1 MKNASEQRIRTMDK
15 IYKLNEAEGI
25 FYPAFDKYICKDEQV
40 SIDEGEIVR
49 LWDSLTFRGGS
60 SFTVRW
66 SGEAALLEYDS
77 FLAFLSFPPEASMKV
92 TGVVDGK
99 SRVLVENAKGNENP
113 VELKGSFMLPGESGG
128 ILTDIYL
135 ELTSPSE
142 KNVIILSWLGLS
154 CTGKEDALEEAAPKW
169 KDEWDAQIQKGRAGK
184 LEKSMVLDGEEGER
198 LKEIVASDEK
208 LQRFFRANA
217 EEAMKIDRREVMREY
232 VPQGAGMYRFVRVR
246 DRGRVN
252 LENPILNL
260 AIAGYV
266 LDEASYSVH
275 AAELILAAAA
285 MKWCEGPVCDME
297 GSGFHHVCFTEDH
310 MLSSVTLA
318 MGFLGGILKDEAKE
332 RIADKIE
339 DAWKVIWEKCS
350 EPGYRN
356 FMNQGIVGSRGAML
370 GAVYLQMHRG
380 SFEEKIEAVYR
391 KHSRM
396 VETYLTG
403 EGQCAE
409 GGGYFEYS
417 FSSSVLLW
425 HVYAKYSKKS
435 WRQIVPEAFRRAG
448 RYQEALMSVNDRRGR
463 RISINCDAG
472 NEVSTLLLVFMTLV
486 CDFPEGNNY
495 LIARFSGKNV
505 EQIGASFDMLFYQY
519 YREQINLH
527 PYYRPEKEEIS
538 LEKSGLLTYRQGG
551 TKLMVTA
558 ERNPYTGH
566 FHEDRG
572 QIVLQAQGETL
583 LPDLG
588 TVSYGNSKS
597 LLMDKQSYHNVAC
610 PVDLTMKPES
620 ETGMKAAAAAAYPIT
635 ENLTIEDMAV
645 PEAKVLYHKVL
656 EKGYAFGVETGML
669 FGENIK
675 GTREGRL
682 LEQSLELTDD
692 WRFAG
697 PHPLQVTFLSYY
709 PWEIREDGKT
719 ARSGIMTL
727 SAKSEDEISFETE
740 DGITD
745 GQERKAYVLR
755 IKTQAAVSHTITT
768 RLTWEKK
775 ELSEKNSGAENRQI
789 LQELLDK
796 GGTIRIERPGTYE
809 IEDTLYIK
817 SNTHLILGKGVAFK
831 RAASSVGSFFLIN
844 RGAFTGQWDSDIT
857 IEGLRLI
864 TNKVEARYHAA
875 VYGLTG
881 EISLFRIKH
890 LRVLDF
896 TCMDLPALSF
906 GLHICT
912 FEDIVLEGLRIEG
925 RKDAVH
931 LGTGKR
937 FVIRH
942 GLFCTFD
949 DPIALN
955 AHDYAVANPQMG
967 WIEDGLIEDCYD
979 LADESTTGYFCRIL
993 AGSWVD
999 WYEGMEIQNSDTVV
1013 NGGRVYRAF
1022 QKPDG
1027 VIYKSM
1033 TPPTHREGMC
1043 TLDGINWV
1051 MVQENGVYNCGCR
1064 NLHFKDIHLQKV
1076 RETALSVHFDNDR
1089 YSRSIYPG
1097 SVMPVQ
1103 ENIVF
1108 ENMVIQNKT
1117 DCLVRSIT
1125 PVDTIKI
1132 LNSVI
1137 GTKKEGNSPVRLEAL
1152 PGREGEYG
1160 VTQILLQGNTCYG
1173 NVENMVECRGGREYE
1188 LVQCGNLVR
1197 SRDAHSRKEAF

>member
-1 MKNASEQRIRTMDK
+1 MNK
-15 IYKLNEAEGI
+15 IYQLNVAEGI
-25 FYPAFDKYICKDEQV
+25 FYPAFDKYICSDEQV
-40 SIDEGEIVR
+40 SMDEGEIVR
-49 LWDSLTFRGGS
+49 MWDSLTFRGGRC
-60 SFTVRW
+60 FTVHW
-66 SGEAALLEYDS
+66 SGEVALSEYDN

-92 TGVVDGK
+92 TGMIDNE
-99 SRVLVENAKGNENP
+99 SCVLVENAKGSENP
-113 VELKGSFMLPGESGG
+113 VELKGSFALSDKSNR

-135 ELTSPSE
+135 TLTSPSE
-142 KNVIILSWLGLS
+142 KNVVILSWLGLS
-154 CTGKEDALEEAAPKW
+154 QSDREETLEEAVPGW
-169 KDEWDAQIQKGRAGK
+169 KEEWDEQIQKGCAGK
-184 LEKSMVLDGEEGER
+184 LEKSMILSKEEGER
-198 LKEIVASDEK
+198 LKVIVASDEK

-217 EEAMKIDRREVMREY
+217 EEAMKIDRRAIMREY
-232 VPQGAGMYRFVRVR
+232 VPQSPGMYRFVRIR
-246 DRGRVN
+246 DRGREH

-266 LDEASYSVH
+266 LNEASYSVH
-275 AAELILAAAA
+275 AAELILAAVA

-318 MGFLGGILKDEAKE
+318 MGFLGGVLRGEAE
-332 RIADKIE
+332 EWVVEKIE
-339 DAWKVIWEKCS
+339 DAWKTIWEKCS

-356 FMNQGIVGSRGAML
+356 FMNQGIAGSRGAML
-370 GAVYLQMHRG
+370 GAVYLQLHRG
-380 SFEEKIEAVYR
+380 DFEEKIEAVYK
-391 KHSRM
+391 KHSHI
-396 VETYLTG
+396 VETYLTK

-409 GGGYFEYS
+409 GGSYFEYS
-417 FSSSVLLW
+417 FAASVLLW

-435 WRQIVPEAFRRAG
+435 WQQIVPDAFRRAG

-472 NEVSTLLLVFMTLV
+472 NEVSALLLAFMTLV

-495 LIARFSGKNV
+495 LIARFSEENV
-505 EQIGASFDMLFYQY
+505 EQNNASLDMLFYQY
-519 YREQINLH
+519 YKEQIKLH

-538 LEKSGLLTYRQGG
+538 LEQSGLLTYRQGS
-551 TKLMVTA
+551 TKLLVGA

-572 QIVLQAQGETL
+572 QVVLQAQGETL

-610 PVDLTMKPES
+610 PADLTMKPES
-620 ETGMKAAAAAAYPIT
+620 EAGMKAAGAAAHPIT
-635 ENLTIEDMAV
+635 EKLTIEDMAN
-645 PEAKVLYHKVL
+645 PEAKVLYHKIL
-656 EKGYAFGVETGML
+656 ENGYAFGVETGML
-669 FGENIK
+669 FGESVK

-682 LEQSLELTDD
+682 SEQCLELTDN
-692 WRFAG
+692 WSFAE
-697 PHPLQVTFLSYY
+697 PHPLQVTFIAYY
-709 PWEIREDGKT
+709 PWKIREDGIS
-719 ARSGIMTL
+719 AVSGIMVL
-727 SAKSEDEISFETE
+727 SAQTGEEIRFETE
-740 DGITD
+740 EGMTD
-745 GQERKAYVLR
+745 GQERNVYVLR
-755 IKTQAAVSHTITT
+755 IQTKAALSHTIIS

-796 GGTIRIERPGTYE
+796 GGTIRIEKPGTYE
-809 IEDTLYIK
+809 IEDTVYIK
-817 SNTHLILGKGVAFK
+817 GSTHLILGKGVVFR
-831 RAASSVGSFFLIN
+831 RAVSSAGSFFLIN
-844 RGAFTGQWDSDIT
+844 RGAFTGKWDSDIT
-857 IEGLRLI
+857 IEGLHLI
-864 TNKVEARYHAA
+864 TNGVEARYNAA

-881 EISLFRIKH
+881 EISLFRVKH
-890 LRVLDF
+890 LRIFDF
-896 TCMDLPALSF
+896 TCMDLPGLSY

-912 FEDIVLEGLRIEG
+912 FEDIVLERLQIEG

-931 LGTGKR
+931 LGTGKQ

-942 GLFCTFD
+942 GLFRTFD

-979 LADESTTGYFCRIL
+979 LADKDTTGYFCRIL

-999 WYEGMEIQNSDTVV
+999 WYEGMEIRNSDTVV
-1013 NGGRVYRAF
+1013 NGGKVYRAF

-1033 TPPTHREGMC
+1033 TPPVHREGMR

-1051 MVQENGVYNCGCR
+1051 MVQENVVYNCGCR

-1076 RETALSVHFDNDR
+1076 RETALSIHFDNDK
-1089 YSRSIYPG
+1089 YSRSVYPG
-1097 SVMPVQ
+1097 SIMPVQ

-1117 DCLVRSIT
+1117 GCMVRSIT
-1125 PVDTIKI
+1125 PVDTLKI

-1137 GTKKEGNSPVRLEAL
+1137 GTKEEGNSLVRLETL
-1152 PGREGEYG
+1152 PGREGQYG
-1160 VTQILLQGNTCYG
+1160 MTQILLQGNTCYG
-1173 NVENMVECRGGREYE
+1173 DVEDIVECHKGRSCEMI
-1188 LVQCGNLVR
+1188 QCGNLVR
-1197 SRDAHSRKEAF
+1197 SREPLR